1 MSAVAAAIRRKYPAV
16 TADEAARFVHHCAM
30 GAKQSEI
37 DDVVTRGYAVWIDE
51 QLAMPAPDLAN
62 PHTNYPPLTAESI
75 GGCQES
81 FGNFLY
87 SSPAQVRM
95 RAVDALSQFFVLNE
109 QKIGG
114 DWIHR
119 RIWLQL
125 LNTHAFGNFRTLLEE
140 VSKSGHM
147 GSYLSSRNNGKATS
161 TTQPDE
167 NYAREVMQLFSIGL
181 WELFPNGQRM
191 KTGDLPVN
199 DPRYVL
205 NGTADVPT
213 YNLAD
218 VRGMARVFTGWGSGP
233 SPITGNGGGWNA
245 GEFDSLNGP
254 MIQYPAYHELGT
266 KEFLG
271 VTIPVNTA
279 GQASLT
285 IAMNTLFNHASTA
298 PFFCKQMIQRL
309 TTSNPTPEYVARV
322 VGVFINNGSGV
333 RGDLR
338 AVWRAILLDQEAVS
352 IYTAQLPTWGRVRE
366 PYRAFY
372 GRYRAVGATS
382 RSPSGYTHMRYE
394 QRRAERTGQVPFD
407 SPSVFNFYLPD
418 FQPAGELASLGMKSP
433 ELQVLGE
440 GTLTHIFN
448 YNNPLDNNFDKVGFD
463 SSANSE
469 PDETLVNLV
478 DWQADATNDVPGMV
492 DRMARLV
499 SGSPLPTA
507 IRTEIISRALA
518 RSAGGD
524 GWKYRIV
531 IALTIITSTPSYWV
545 QR

>member
-1 MSAVAAAIRRKYPAV
+1 MSAVAAALRRKYPVV

-37 DDVVTRGYAVWIDE
+37 DDVVTRGYAVWLDE
-51 QLAMPAPDLAN
+51 QLAMAAPDMQN
-62 PHTNYPPLTAESI
+62 PHTNYPPLTSGQIE
-75 GGCQES
+75 GCQES
-81 FGNFLY
+81 FGNFLFN
-87 SSPAQVRM
+87 SPAQVRM
-95 RAVDALSQFFVLNE
+95 RAIDALSQFFVLNE
-109 QKIGG
+109 LKIGG
-114 DWIHR
+114 DWVHK

-125 LNTHAFGNFRTLLEE
+125 LNTSAFGNFRDLLEA
-140 VSKSGHM
+140 VSKSAHM
-147 GSYLSSRNNGKATS
+147 GSYLSSRNNGKATA

-181 WELFPNGQRM
+181 WELFPNGERK

-233 SPITGNGGGWNA
+233 SPITGTGGGWNA
-245 GEFDSLNGP
+245 NEVDSVNGP
-254 MIQYPAYHELGT
+254 MIQYPAYHETGT

-271 VTIPVNTA
+271 VTIPVDTL

-285 IAMNTLFNHASTA
+285 IAMDTLFNHANTA

-322 VGVFINNGSGV
+322 ASAFLDNGSGV

-338 AVWRAILLDQEAVS
+338 AVWRAILRDQEAMS

-366 PYRAFY
+366 PHRAFY
-372 GRYRAVGATS
+372 GRYRGLGAS
-382 RSPSGYTHMRYE
+382 PRSPSGYCHMRYE
-394 QRRAERTGQVPFD
+394 QRRAERIGQVPFD
-407 SPSVFNFYLPD
+407 SPSVFNFYLPE
-418 FQPAGELASLGMKSP
+418 FQPAGEIAALGMKAP

-440 GTLTHIFN
+440 GTLTHLFN
-448 YNNPLDNNFDKVGFD
+448 YRPPLDNDFDKVGFD
-463 SSANSE
+463 SSANAE
-469 PDETLVNLV
+469 PDATTVTIT
-478 DWQADATNDVPGMV
+478 DWQAQATSDVPGMV
-492 DRMARLV
+492 DRMIRLV
-499 SGSPLPTA
+499 SGAPMPAAT
-507 IRTEIISRALA
+507 RTEMITRASA
-518 RSAGGD
+518 VSAGD
-524 GWKYRIV
+524 WKYRFV
-531 IALTIITSTPSYWV
+531 VALSILTNNPSYWV